1 MTQFEWLSLLN
12 DPPARWD
19 LRYLGWS
26 LVRPASTDAVAGPAT
41 RESIA
46 GRHHPILI
54 DWRLASR
61 PDDWQELT
69 DKRWAMALGVDDST
83 DRAKLLE
90 LGIGD
95 ALPTNVAL
103 VEVANRALRLGEN
116 AQAMKRFRNA
126 GPVVL
131 DLFHRDGRIG
141 QQWLGLHPRE
151 FALIWRLA
159 DAPGQRVTRR
169 ELLADVW
176 RLDHDPETNSVEV
189 HISRLR
195 SKLAISNADWLIQ
208 TDPDGGYRLAAGE
221 IAVRQGLDSA
231 ASIGDEDEQTSSGDS
246 DGTAAQRTG
255 IDRTG

>member
-1 MTQFEWLSLLN
+1 MTQFEWLSLSA

-19 LRYLGWS
+19 LRYLGWT
-26 LVRPASTDAVAGPAT
+26 LVEPASGDDGGGGAT

-46 GRHHPILI
+46 GRNHPIVI

-61 PDDWQELT
+61 SDEWEAIP
-69 DKRWAMALGVDDST
+69 DKRWALAIGVDDSA
-83 DRAKLLE
+83 DRAALLDRGVGE
-90 LGIGD
+90 

-103 VEVANRALRLGEN
+103 VELATRALRLGEN
-116 AQAMKRFRNA
+116 AQAMKRFRDA

-141 QQWLGLHPRE
+141 EQWLGLHPRE

-159 DAPGQRVTRR
+159 DAPGERVTRR

-189 HISRLR
+189 HVSRLR
-195 SKLAISNADWLIQ
+195 SKLSISKAEWLIE
-208 TDPDGGYRLAAGE
+208 TDPVGGYS
-221 IAVRQGLDSA
+221 IATRHSVNEQALDSA
-231 ASIGDEDEQTSSGDS
+231 DSISNDERKLENGEDDAI
-246 DGTAAQRTG
+246 AAQRTG
-255 IDRTG
+255 VDRTG